1 MTRRTSLRLGLGG
14 LALLRPLHARAEDRL
29 LDLAVSLRDHEDRPL
44 RGEPLRIVL
53 GTAADWRGAQA
64 GLLLRTDAQGSAAWS
79 GNIARQTR
87 LKRFTSNYLDTLLS
101 LPQRVDWLQLAV
113 ELPFLGA
120 PCLYTTELDWF
131 ADQRT
136 SAQST
141 AGTWWADEQ
150 GRFTLAPEAVG
161 RPERDG
167 GWRLPLPAWRHLMFT
182 RLGHTLQGSLMP
194 SDDNASHTATAG
206 AAPRWRV
213 ALRIRRDPPPV
224 MR

>member
-1 MTRRTSLRLGLGG
+1 MTRRSSLRLGLALG
-14 LALLRPLHARAEDRL
+14 LLRPLQALAEDRP

-44 RGEPLRIVL
+44 AGEPLRIVL
-53 GTAADWRGAQA
+53 GTAADWRDPGA
-64 GLLLRTDAQGSAAWS
+64 GLRLRTDAKGTAAWS
-79 GNIARQTR
+79 GSIPRETR
-87 LKRFTSNYLDTLLS
+87 LKRFTSNYVDTLLS
-101 LPQRVDWLQLAV
+101 LPHRVDWLHVAV

-131 ADQRT
+131 AAQRT

-141 AGTWWADEQ
+141 AGTWWADEH
-150 GRFTLAPEAVG
+150 GRFMLAPEPVG

-182 RLGHTLQGSLMP
+182 RLGHALEGSLMP
-194 SDDNASHTATAG
+194 ADDGAGTPASAG
-206 AAPRWRV
+206 GVPRSRV
-213 ALRIRRDPPPV
+213 TLRIRRDPPPV